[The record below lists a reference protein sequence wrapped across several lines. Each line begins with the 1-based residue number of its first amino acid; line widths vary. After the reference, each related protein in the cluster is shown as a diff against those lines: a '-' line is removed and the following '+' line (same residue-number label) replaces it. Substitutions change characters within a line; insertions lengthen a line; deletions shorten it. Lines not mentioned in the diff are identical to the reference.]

1 MDVYAYLLY
10 IDKSEYDKLST
21 LEKYDQEEA
30 FLNLFL
36 LNSGWLFALLRLAND
51 MHQVSVNIP
60 ETWTVIG
67 YYSLKK
73 KSQKA
78 KCFAEN
84 VNFFSYLNLCV
95 HMAFKLNCAQNRLFW

>member
-10 IDKSEYDKLST
+10 SDKSDFDKVST
-21 LEKYDQEEA
+21 LE
-30 FLNLFL
+30 
-36 LNSGWLFALLRLAND
+36 RLAND
-51 MHQVSVNIP
+51 MHQVSVSIP

-73 KSQKA
+73 KHQKA

-84 VNFFSYLNLCV
+84 V
-95 HMAFKLNCAQNRLFW
+95 KLNTILD

>member
-1 MDVYAYLLY
+1 MHRLQPTFTAKMDVYAYLLY
-10 IDKSEYDKLST
+10 IDKSEYDKITT
-21 LEKYDQEEA
+21 LE
-30 FLNLFL
+30 
-36 LNSGWLFALLRLAND
+36 RLAND

-73 KSQKA
+73 KLQKA

-84 VNFFSYLNLCV
+84 VINL
-95 HMAFKLNCAQNRLFW
+95 HLI

>member
-1 MDVYAYLLY
+1 MDVYSFLLY
-10 IDKSEYDKLST
+10 SDKSEYDKLST
-21 LEKYDQEEA
+21 LE
-30 FLNLFL
+30 
-36 LNSGWLFALLRLAND
+36 RLAND
-51 MHQVSVNIP
+51 MHQISVSIP

-84 VNFFSYLNLCV
+84 VNIRTRFLRFRTDIQITFF
-95 HMAFKLNCAQNRLFW
+95 AFCSTRLSR

>member
-10 IDKSEYDKLST
+10 SDKSEIDKVST
-21 LEKYDQEEA
+21 LEK
-30 FLNLFL
+30 
-36 LNSGWLFALLRLAND
+36 LAND
-51 MHQVSVNIP
+51 MHQVSVSIP

-73 KSQKA
+73 KHQKA

-84 VNFFSYLNLCV
+84 VTKISSFW
-95 HMAFKLNCAQNRLFW
+95 ALFISCTHLTGEQRRCLLTMRMPRPFCSEPFR